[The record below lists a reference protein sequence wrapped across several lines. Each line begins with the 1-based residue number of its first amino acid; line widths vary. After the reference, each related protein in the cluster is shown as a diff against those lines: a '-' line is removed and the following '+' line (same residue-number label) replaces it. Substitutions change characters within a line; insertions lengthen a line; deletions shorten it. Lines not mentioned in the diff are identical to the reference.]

1 MATFCP
7 ECLISS
13 SDQLF
18 LETPPG
24 LLIDWIRRNKDQL
37 GIYTPH
43 LHPLRVVHQC
53 GEDDDAENEEE
64 DLRVRPKRS
73 KIKNRTKEFESLK
86 IQKNTYMSEDPVR
99 IGGRSLHGGI
109 LYEIE
114 HIVMLGKTV
123 NTPV

>member
-64 DLRVRPKRS
+64 DLKFLES
-73 KIKNRTKEFESLK
+73 ELDLKKKNINKMGAISEKNSFASMPESDKEMGK
-86 IQKNTYMSEDPVR
+86 GGKGGGGG
-99 IGGRSLHGGI
+99 GGRRR
-109 LYEIE
+109 
-114 HIVMLGKTV
+114 VNDKTE
-123 NTPV
+123 